1 MITTTSLPQI
11 YFYSNL
17 KKLLGNN
24 LAQKRGKN
32 VKRTSLAKQQ
42 ILAENGGG
50 CPRSSHGTA
59 PSMIFKSRCYAV
71 GL

>member
-24 LAQKRGKN
+24 LAQKRGEKMSRGQAWLSS
-32 VKRTSLAKQQ
+32 KSLQKMVEDA
-42 ILAENGGG
+42 L
-50 CPRSSHGTA
+50 
-59 PSMIFKSRCYAV
+59 
-71 GL
+71 GLVMAQPQA